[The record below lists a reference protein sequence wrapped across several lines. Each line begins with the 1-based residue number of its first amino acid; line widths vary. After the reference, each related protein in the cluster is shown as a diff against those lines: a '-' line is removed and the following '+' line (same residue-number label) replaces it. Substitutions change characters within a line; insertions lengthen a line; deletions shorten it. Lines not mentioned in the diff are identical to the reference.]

1 MIRNFFADLYFFSMM
16 PRFLFILYPILIY
29 IFIFFSLFFRQSPE
43 QDFAG
48 LPDPFGSYRAK
59 LSYKDFGPPT
69 TLDSQISDRSQS
81 LDHIQDP
88 KMLSYTQ
95 REINR

>member
-1 MIRNFFADLYFFSMM
+1 M
-16 PRFLFILYPILIY
+16 PRFFLYCILYLSTYLHAY
-29 IFIFFSLFFRQSPE
+29 IFLFFRQSPE

>member
-1 MIRNFFADLYFFSMM
+1 MPRYFFS
-16 PRFLFILYPILIY
+16 FCILYLFTY
-29 IFIFFSLFFRQSPE
+29 LYFSLFFRQSPE